1 MKTDNE
7 SSNLEDLE
15 DVRIAEQRLL
25 EINADRTKTLTL
37 EEVNSLIPVEKS
49 DIPDNVYAD
58 IGMANPEEMFRKARI
73 VAQISQVI
81 TYSEGRISRAVGILG
96 LSETELKELLHGH
109 FQDYREVDLME
120 YLEKLHQDESF
131 AGAKLGE

>member
-1 MKTDNE
+1 MKTEN
-7 SSNLEDLE
+7 SSG
-15 DVRIAEQRLL
+15 
-25 EINADRTKTLTL
+25 
-37 EEVNSLIPVEKS
+37 
-49 DIPDNVYAD
+49 NVYVD
-58 IGMANPEEMFRKARI
+58 IGVANPEQMLRKALI

-96 LSETELKELLHGH
+96 LSETELKELLHWH

-120 YLEKLHQDESF
+120 YLEKLHQDKSF

>member
-1 MKTDNE
+1 MKTE
-7 SSNLEDLE
+7 
-15 DVRIAEQRLL
+15 
-25 EINADRTKTLTL
+25 EISR
-37 EEVNSLIPVEKS
+37 
-49 DIPDNVYAD
+49 NVYAD
-58 IGMANPEEMFRKARI
+58 IGVTNPEQMLRKARI

-109 FQDYREVDLME
+109 FHDYREADLVE
-120 YLEKLHQDESF
+120 YLEKLHQDKSF

>member
-1 MKTDNE
+1 MTTE
-7 SSNLEDLE
+7 
-15 DVRIAEQRLL
+15 
-25 EINADRTKTLTL
+25 EISR
-37 EEVNSLIPVEKS
+37 
-49 DIPDNVYAD
+49 NVYAD
-58 IGMANPEEMFRKARI
+58 IGVTNPEQMLRKALI

-120 YLEKLHQDESF
+120 YLEKLHQDKSF

>member
-1 MKTDNE
+1 MKTEN
-7 SSNLEDLE
+7 SSG
-15 DVRIAEQRLL
+15 
-25 EINADRTKTLTL
+25 
-37 EEVNSLIPVEKS
+37 
-49 DIPDNVYAD
+49 NVYVD
-58 IGMANPEEMFRKARI
+58 IGVANPEQMLKKARI

-109 FQDYREVDLME
+109 FQDYREADLVE
-120 YLEKLHQDESF
+120 YLEKLHQNKSF

>member
-37 EEVNSLIPVEKS
+37 EEVTNLIPVEKT

-58 IGMANPEEMFRKARI
+58 IGMANPEEMLRKARI

-81 TYSEGRISRAVGILG
+81 KRSEGQISRAAGIIR
-96 LSETELKELLHGH
+96 LSETQLTELLLGH
-109 FQDYREVDLME
+109 FQDYKEVDLME
-120 YLEKLHQDESF
+120 YLEKLHQDKSF